1 MASKNSWERQLRIS
15 KMIRQIRVKGPI
27 SEAQR
32 ELLLKGA
39 DYCPVDNTLTTPV
52 EIETTIE
59 VMAK

>member
-52 EIETTIE
+52 EIETIVE

>member
-1 MASKNSWERQLRIS
+1 
-15 KMIRQIRVKGPI
+15 MIRQIRVTGPI

-52 EIETTIE
+52 EIETTVE
-59 VMAK
+59 VVAK

>member
-15 KMIRQIRVKGPI
+15 KMIRQIRITGSI

-52 EIETTIE
+52 EIETTVE
-59 VMAK
+59 VTAK